1 MKRIYSFIT
10 LMFLAIG
17 SAWAGSYLYILG
29 EEIDLSKSW
38 TRSASSFVS
47 GATGTISFDVDHFV
61 IKFTNV
67 KIPGNNS
74 KKVVHNKVYRT
85 LEIAFEGECELY
97 SMDKVIQYDASTTLN
112 GSASTSV
119 KMHSNWDEETL
130 YSNESNDDGAADL
143 TLKGF
148 RYLELWS
155 LGDYCISHKYGEVII
170 NDSHVVMEGD
180 KGTIH
185 SNSYATSSFSRIQLK
200 DSFYGGNYTWLN
212 TGSSRDIATATSDTK
227 NEKVKKCVILC
238 SSEYS
243 GVRLNG
249 EPILMSDSR
258 WNASTSTVTLN
269 AEVNASSNFTYQ
281 GAITAE
287 KSGITIDG
295 GGKNFYGRK
304 YGMQV
309 KSGTT
314 ITIRNMALNGYDAG
328 LYAGLGKVTIGDN
341 VSIFGVD
348 YAINNDGNITFSPS
362 SGKNVV
368 LMPAIGYSETYYGT
382 LFRNRAIRAS
392 SIQLNECS
400 AYPEGITVSGNT
412 FVSGSTPWQQQ
423 VVIKGWE
430 KYDLWVN
437 GTQVNENNKD
447 NLTSLLGSSATGTLK
462 YNPSTNTLTM
472 NNLKAA
478 PSTSDTQSTLINT
491 NYNPLTIAVE
501 GENEITTNTNSYY
514 TIWCSSSLTVTKG
527 STSTSKLT
535 LKGNPKWGFIR
546 ANAPTIKDVTL
557 TIDGQAPDGGI
568 LNTLSNVSG
577 NISNATV
584 SVKSASKPLVG
595 KWATSGVY
603 GKLQSGNGPDITI
616 HPSTQQLVYFYDGQ
630 TAPSNVVVT
639 QDIEI
644 YRSSGYPTVNGSKP
658 GGFTQQQGVCYDE
671 FSRRLFLRNTKFNG
685 KIGGTVEVLK
695 VYTIGLCEVTNDE
708 CPFDVNVLY
717 NLTFTGPGQLTLN
730 ATNSNGVA
738 AKITG
743 QNVGNPSLNVYV
755 TIKDTQLYLNGK
767 VGMKYIAVP
776 NYGILNVYNSSV
788 ESHTPGGIALQ
799 GFNSMFLSDC
809 TLYTPQGGTYNG
821 ILYNVDGSVASDM
834 LILPYAPTTIT
845 LDAYANNNL
854 ILESNY
860 EKEVF
865 ATINNLTIK
874 GDGTWRTIC
883 LPFDLKLQGSVFK
896 NCEVREADS
905 LRQEGKV
912 GILYFTKRVLEM
924 KANTP
929 YLIRNTSGTDIT
941 NPNFVVVKIL
951 ANSLRYTQWMTD
963 ITYYDC
969 FFSRISL
976 MGYFYTLE
984 DSPLLVMQSQY
995 TVNAFE
1001 VTFGLMEGLDYYVI
1015 YTGPEVNDLIDGI
1028 DDIEDSKLKM
1038 ANDVYDLSGRKYD
1051 ALPNKSGI
1059 YIKNGKKVIVK

>member
-17 SAWAGSYLYILG
+17 SAWAGSYLYVLG
-29 EEIDLSKSW
+29 EEIDVSNSW

-47 GATGTISFDVDHFV
+47 GATGTISYDEDRFV

-74 KKVVHNKVYRT
+74 KKVVHNKVYNR
-85 LEIAFEGECELY
+85 LKIAFEGECELY
-97 SMDKVIQYDASTTLN
+97 SMDKVIQYDASTTLD

-130 YSNESNDDGAADL
+130 YSNESKDDGAADL
-143 TLKGF
+143 TINGF

-227 NEKVKKCVILC
+227 NEKVKKCVILR

-437 GTQVNENNKD
+437 GTQVYEKNKD
-447 NLTSLLGSSATGTLK
+447 NLTSLLGSNATGTLK

-472 NNLKAA
+472 TNLKAS
-478 PSTSDTQSTLINT
+478 PSGNEDLIHSTNGG
-491 NYNPLTIAVE
+491 LTIAVE
-501 GENEITTNTNSYY
+501 GDNTITAPLTSKNTIYSGGAL
-514 TIWCSSSLTVTKG
+514 TITKG
-527 STSTSKLT
+527 NNTQSKLT
-535 LKGNPKWGFIR
+535 LNGAPLSGYSFIR
-546 ANAPTIKDVTL
+546 ATPPVIKDVSIYIEGDET
-557 TIDGQAPDGGI
+557 QYGI
-568 LNTLSNVSG
+568 TNYQGSTSG
-577 NISNATV
+577 IISNATV
-584 SVKSASKPLVG
+584 VIKKTHQPLAGSKWSASGVCCELLNEPDRAITFNTSTNRLV
-595 KWATSGVY
+595 Y
-603 GKLQSGNGPDITI
+603 CDDNGPTTND
-616 HPSTQQLVYFYDGQ
+616 VMD
-630 TAPSNVVVT
+630 
-639 QDIEI
+639 EI
-644 YRSSGYPTVNGSKP
+644 GIYPFSGYTLTVDGSKP
-658 GGFTQQQGVCYDE
+658 QSYSSTASVSFDE
-671 FSRRLFLRNTKFNG
+671 FSRRLYLRNANCGRISATISKLRIHS
-685 KIGGTVEVLK
+685 IGDCK
-695 VYTIGLCEVTNDE
+695 VTCSDNHALETY
-708 CPFDVNVLY
+708 VNVL
-717 NLTFTGPGQLTLN
+717 LFTGPGTLTLN
-730 ATNSNGVA
+730 SDNNFAARLANDNAVVQVLNTTLKMNGKNGMIHPWNSSATDNQSMLFVTNSRLEAHCPIANGFA
-738 AKITG
+738 LSG
-743 QNVGNPSLNVYV
+743 FCN
-755 TIKDTQLYLNGK
+755 TI
-767 VGMKYIAVP
+767 
-776 NYGILNVYNSSV
+776 
-788 ESHTPGGIALQ
+788 
-799 GFNSMFLSDC
+799 LSDC
-809 TLYTPQGGTYNG
+809 NFYIPQGGIFVNRNL
-821 ILYNVDGSVASDM
+821 INADGTVAWDM
-834 LILPYAPTTIT
+834 LILPKAPAEVVFDAEGSNNRT
-845 LDAYANNNL
+845 LVMY
-854 ILESNY
+854 Y
-860 EKEVF
+860 GQEVIAKTKNF
-865 ATINNLTIK
+865 TIK
-874 GDGTWRTIC
+874 GDGKWRTIC
-883 LPFDLKLQGSVFK
+883 LPFDLTIPGSVLK
-896 NCEVREADS
+896 NCEVREHTAI
-905 LRQEGKV
+905 RQEGKV
-912 GILYFTKRVLEM
+912 GIYDFTKQTFEI
-924 KANTP
+924 KANKP
-929 YLIRNTSGTDIT
+929 YLIRNTSGTDIV
-941 NPNFVVVKIL
+941 NPNFGVVKIL
-951 ANSLRYTQWMTD
+951 SKEWNVNYEENGIVYYMCHYSRGLRSFDYV
-963 ITYYDC
+963 
-969 FFSRISL
+969 
-976 MGYFYTLE
+976 LE
-984 DSPLLVMQSQY
+984 DSPLLVYKNGQY
-995 TVNAFE
+995 TLKGFEFAFGWHF
-1001 VTFGLMEGLDYYVI
+1001 VSQGLDYFVV
-1015 YTGPEVNDLIDGI
+1015 YTGKEDDLIDGI
-1028 DDIEDSKLKM
+1028 QTVGADLDTNE
-1038 ANDVYDLSGRKYD
+1038 VTYDLSGRRIG
-1051 ALPNKSGI
+1051 AQPTRPGI
-1059 YIKNGKKVIVK
+1059 YIKNGKKIAVK